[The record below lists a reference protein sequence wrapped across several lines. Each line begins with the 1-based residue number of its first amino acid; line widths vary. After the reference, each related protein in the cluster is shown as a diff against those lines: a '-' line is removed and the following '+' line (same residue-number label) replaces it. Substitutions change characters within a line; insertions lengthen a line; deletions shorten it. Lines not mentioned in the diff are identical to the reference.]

1 MFSSQDNAGLDQQE
15 ELVSNKLGR
24 ALTPREKFYLALAD
38 ACRTRSEK
46 TLILCIEDNVE
57 HLQLRKAVLENAGYG
72 VLGASTGT
80 EALEILREAP
90 ICLVLSDH
98 MLGGTT
104 GTALAREIKKINRNV
119 PVILHSGHVPESM
132 QNVDGFINKDEPVSS
147 FLALIHGFVKRY
159 RE

>member
-1 MFSSQDNAGLDQQE
+1 MYPHDHARLDQKE
-15 ELVSNKLGR
+15 KLVSEKLGR
-24 ALTPREKFYLALAD
+24 ALTPREKFYLAMAESCD
-38 ACRTRSEK
+38 TRSAK
-46 TLILCIEDNVE
+46 PLILCIEDNVE
-57 HLQLRKAVLENAGYG
+57 HLRLRKAVLENAGYG
-72 VLGASTGT
+72 VLGASTGA

-104 GTALAREIKKINRNV
+104 GTVLATEIKQINRDV
-119 PVILHSGHVPESM
+119 PVILHSGNVPKSM
-132 QNVDGFINKDEPVSS
+132 QNVDGFINKDESVSS